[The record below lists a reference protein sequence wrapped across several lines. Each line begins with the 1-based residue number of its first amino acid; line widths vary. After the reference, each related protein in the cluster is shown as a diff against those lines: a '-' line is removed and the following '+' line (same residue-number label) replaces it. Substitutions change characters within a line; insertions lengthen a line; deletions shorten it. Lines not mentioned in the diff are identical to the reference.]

1 MNLKSQETRRLAP
14 EMDPLR
20 MGMGWTAQDLEKPQ
34 VLIES
39 TYGQSH
45 PGSAHLLQFAQEAA
59 KAADAA
65 GAKSALYFATDMCDG
80 MSQGH
85 DGGNYSLVSRDTIAN
100 LIEIHANATT
110 FDAGVF
116 IASCDKSVPA
126 QLMAIGRIN
135 IPSIVVTGGVMEAGP
150 DLLTLEQIGK
160 YSAMFQ
166 RGEITEEQFT
176 FYKHHACPSC
186 GACSFMGTASTMQI
200 MAEALGLMLP
210 GSALMPATCED
221 LVEVARKAGARAA
234 QMAVE
239 GITARDM
246 VTEKSFENAV
256 MVHAAISGS
265 TNTLLHLPAIAREF
279 GVELDADSFDRMH
292 RGAHYLLDIRP
303 AGRWPAEYFY
313 YAGGVPRIMEEIK
326 SMLHLDVMTV
336 TGQTLGENLEELKHN
351 GFYERCEELLKKTG
365 LQRTDIIR
373 TFGEPIGTNGTI
385 AVLKGNLA
393 PQGSVVKHSA
403 VPKEMHQAILKARP
417 FDCEEEAI
425 DAILHHRIQPGDAV
439 LIRYEGA
446 QGQRHAG
453 DVLHHRGHLLGP
465 GAFRLHRAAYRR
477 AVLRG
482 QQGAGHWPRLPRG
495 RRGRAHRPGGG
506 GRLDSGGHPRTGA
519 AHLRHP
525 RQGGHRGGN
534 RRGAGPPE
542 RALAAPAAQVHHRRL
557 GLIHKKRCLPHEGRL
572 HGLTLRKE
580 GYPYG
585 KCGTGFAGHRRD
597 SRHQTGGRTE
607 GGLPGQ
613 GPAGGRHPRGGSD
626 VPHPGG
632 GQVH

>member
-1 MNLKSQETRRLAP
+1 MWRSLRWVPQILYNELERDTHPLERGLAPLGGISMNLKSQETRRLAP

-166 RGEITEEQFT
+166 RGEIPEEQFT

-336 TGQTLGENLEELKHN
+336 TGKTLGENLEELKHN
-351 GFYERCEELLKKTG
+351 GFYERCEELLQKTG

-439 LIRYEGA
+439 LIRYEGPKGSGMPEMFYTTEA
-446 QGQRHAG
+446 ISSDPALSASIALITDGRFSGASKGPAIGHVSPEAAEGGPIALVEEG
-453 DVLHHRGHLLGP
+453 DLIQVDIP
-465 GAFRLHRAAYRR
+465 RR
-477 AVLRG
+477 VLRICG
-482 QQGAGHWPRLPRG
+482 IHGKEATEEEIAAELARRKERWQPRP
-495 RRGRAHRPGGG
+495 PKYT
-506 GRLDSGGHPRTGA
+506 TGA
-519 AHLRHP
+519 
-525 RQGGHRGGN
+525 
-534 RRGAGPPE
+534 
-542 RALAAPAAQVHHRRL
+542 L
-557 GLIHKKRCLPHEGRL
+557 GLFTRNAASPMKG
-572 HGLTLRKE
+572 
-580 GYPYG
+580 GYM
-585 KCGTGFAGHRRD
+585 D
-597 SRHQTGGRTE
+597 
-607 GGLPGQ
+607 
-613 GPAGGRHPRGGSD
+613 
-626 VPHPGG
+626 
-632 GQVH
+632 

>member
-1 MNLKSQETRRLAP
+1 MWRSLRWVPQILYNELERDTHPLERGLAPLGGISMNLKSQETRRLAP

-135 IPSIVVTGGVMEAGP
+135 IPSIVVTGGAMEAGP

-166 RGEITEEQFT
+166 RGEIPEEQFT

-336 TGQTLGENLEELKHN
+336 TGKTLGENLEELKHN

-365 LQRTDIIR
+365 LRRTDIIR

-439 LIRYEGA
+439 LIRYEGPKGSGMPEMFYTTEA
-446 QGQRHAG
+446 ISSDPELSASIALITDGRFSGASKGPAIGHVSPEAAEGGPIALVEEG
-453 DVLHHRGHLLGP
+453 DLIQVDIP
-465 GAFRLHRAAYRR
+465 GR
-477 AVLRG
+477 VLRICG
-482 QQGAGHWPRLPRG
+482 IHGKEVTEEEIAAELARRKERWQPRP
-495 RRGRAHRPGGG
+495 PKYT
-506 GRLDSGGHPRTGA
+506 TGA
-519 AHLRHP
+519 
-525 RQGGHRGGN
+525 
-534 RRGAGPPE
+534 
-542 RALAAPAAQVHHRRL
+542 L
-557 GLIHKKRCLPHEGRL
+557 GLFTRNAASPMKG
-572 HGLTLRKE
+572 
-580 GYPYG
+580 GYM
-585 KCGTGFAGHRRD
+585 D
-597 SRHQTGGRTE
+597 
-607 GGLPGQ
+607 
-613 GPAGGRHPRGGSD
+613 
-626 VPHPGG
+626 
-632 GQVH
+632 

>member
-1 MNLKSQETRRLAP
+1 
-14 EMDPLR
+14 
-20 MGMGWTAQDLEKPQ
+20 
-34 VLIES
+34 
-39 TYGQSH
+39 
-45 PGSAHLLQFAQEAA
+45 
-59 KAADAA
+59 
-65 GAKSALYFATDMCDG
+65 
-80 MSQGH
+80 
-85 DGGNYSLVSRDTIAN
+85 
-100 LIEIHANATT
+100 
-110 FDAGVF
+110 
-116 IASCDKSVPA
+116 
-126 QLMAIGRIN
+126 MAIGRIN

-166 RGEITEEQFT
+166 RGEIPEEQFT

-336 TGQTLGENLEELKHN
+336 TGKTLGENLEELKHN
-351 GFYERCEELLKKTG
+351 GFYERCEELLQKTG
-365 LQRTDIIR
+365 LRRTDIIR

-439 LIRYEGA
+439 LIRYEGPKGSGMPEMFYTTEA
-446 QGQRHAG
+446 ISSDPALSASIALITDGRFSGASKGPAIGHVSPEAAEGGPIALVEEG
-453 DVLHHRGHLLGP
+453 DLIQVDIP
-465 GAFRLHRAAYRR
+465 GR
-477 AVLRG
+477 VLRICG
-482 QQGAGHWPRLPRG
+482 IHGKEATEEEIAAELARRKERWQPRP
-495 RRGRAHRPGGG
+495 PKYT
-506 GRLDSGGHPRTGA
+506 TGA
-519 AHLRHP
+519 
-525 RQGGHRGGN
+525 
-534 RRGAGPPE
+534 
-542 RALAAPAAQVHHRRL
+542 L
-557 GLIHKKRCLPHEGRL
+557 GLFTRNAASPMKG
-572 HGLTLRKE
+572 
-580 GYPYG
+580 GYM
-585 KCGTGFAGHRRD
+585 D
-597 SRHQTGGRTE
+597 
-607 GGLPGQ
+607 
-613 GPAGGRHPRGGSD
+613 
-626 VPHPGG
+626 
-632 GQVH
+632 